1 MILGVVVV
9 LIAAAGTVSCVTGA
23 AGSTYEGVR
32 VTVVTCDADVPED
45 FPVLVLPVEYK
56 SFLCAPAVIVTA
68 INAIN
73 NTDFFITVCFIG
85 FFPMQK

>member
-1 MILGVVVV
+1 VLVV
-9 LIAAAGTVSCVTGA
+9 
-23 AGSTYEGVR
+23 EGVR
-32 VTVVTCDADVPED
+32 VTVVVCDIVELED
-45 FPVLVLPVEYK
+45 FPVFDLPVEYK
-56 SFLCAPAVIVTA
+56 SLLCAPAVIVTA